1 MLVVLEMGGFKTGG
15 LNFDAKAAARELR
28 AGRPFPIRTW
38 RAWTRFARGLKIA
51 AAIRRDGRLKKF
63 VDNRYRSWDS
73 GIGAKIESGKVGFRE
88 LEAYMLKQGEA
99 QANESGRQEVLEAV
113 FNEFI

>member
-15 LNFDAKAAARELR
+15 LNFDAKPRRESFEPADLFHSHV
-28 AGRPFPIRTW
+28 AGMD
-38 RAWTRFARGLKIA
+38 AFARGLKIA

-73 GIGAKIESGKVGFRE
+73 GIGAKIESGNVGFRE